1 MQEAQ
6 TSSTTPMRQNAQG
19 HWVPES
25 LIAPAD
31 KLRDEVVLAIIAA
44 AREQRAQLAAFK
56 IGAMQQIADFVDLSS
71 EQYGVAWGG
80 TKGNVTLL
88 SFDGRY
94 KLIRAVGE
102 HRKFDERIQAAK
114 VLIDQ
119 CIARW
124 SNGASPEI
132 RALVDHA
139 FRVSKAGHIDVNQ
152 VLSLRQLNIVAV
164 GGVQATSMGVEQP
177 AVETITGAAD
187 RHYGTALR
195 RFTGRCAAQHRF
207 RAGHDNTRHKR
218 FGNVVIS
225 PHFQAHDHV

>member
-19 HWVPES
+19 HWVPEN

-56 IGAMQQIADFVDLSS
+56 IGAMQQIADFVDLSA

-114 VLIDQ
+114 AQIDQ

-124 SNGASPEI
+124 SDGASSEI

-139 FRVSKAGHIDVNQ
+139 FRVSKSGHIDVNQ
-152 VLSLRQLNIVAV
+152 VLSLRQLNIDDPDWLLAMQAAV
-164 GGVQATSMGVEQP
+164 DAIQVTGTSQ
-177 AVETITGAAD
+177 
-187 RHYGTALR
+187 YLR
-195 RFTGRCAAQHRF
+195 LYERDAHGRYIQMSLDLA
-207 RAGHDNTRHKR
+207 KL
-218 FGNVVIS
+218 
-225 PHFQAHDHV
+225 

>member
-19 HWVPES
+19 HWVPEN

-56 IGAMQQIADFVDLSS
+56 IGAMQQIADFVDLSA

-114 VLIDQ
+114 ALIDQ
-119 CIARW
+119 CIERW
-124 SNGASPEI
+124 SDGASSEI

-139 FRVSKAGHIDVNQ
+139 FRVSKSGHIDVNQ
-152 VLSLRQLNIVAV
+152 VVSLRQLNIDDPDWLLAMQAAV
-164 GGVQATSMGVEQP
+164 DAIQVTGTSQ
-177 AVETITGAAD
+177 
-187 RHYGTALR
+187 YLR
-195 RFTGRCAAQHRF
+195 LYERDAHGRYIQMSLDLA
-207 RAGHDNTRHKR
+207 K
-218 FGNVVIS
+218 V
-225 PHFQAHDHV
+225 

>member
-19 HWVPES
+19 HWVPEN

-44 AREQRAQLAAFK
+44 AREQRSQLAAFK
-56 IGAMQQIADFVDLSS
+56 ISAMQQIADFVDLSA

-80 TKGNVTLL
+80 AKGNVTML

-114 VLIDQ
+114 ALIDQ
-119 CIARW
+119 CIERW
-124 SNGASPEI
+124 SDGASSEI

-139 FRVSKAGHIDVNQ
+139 FRVSKSGHIDVNQ
-152 VLSLRQLNIVAV
+152 VLSLRQLNIDDPDWLLAMQAAV
-164 GGVQATSMGVEQP
+164 DAIQVTGTSQ
-177 AVETITGAAD
+177 
-187 RHYGTALR
+187 YLR
-195 RFTGRCAAQHRF
+195 LYERDAHGRYIQMSLDLA
-207 RAGHDNTRHKR
+207 K
-218 FGNVVIS
+218 V
-225 PHFQAHDHV
+225 

>member
-19 HWVPES
+19 HWVPEN

-31 KLRDEVVLAIIAA
+31 KLRDEVVMGVIAA
-44 AREQRAQLAAFK
+44 AREQRSQLAAFK
-56 IGAMQQIADFVDLSS
+56 IGAMQQINDFVDLSS

-114 VLIDQ
+114 ALIDQ
-119 CIARW
+119 CIERW
-124 SNGASPEI
+124 SDGASSEI

-139 FRVSKAGHIDVNQ
+139 FRVSKSGHIDVNQ
-152 VLSLRQLNIVAV
+152 VLSLRQLNIDDPDWLLAMQAAV
-164 GGVQATSMGVEQP
+164 DAIQVTGTSQ
-177 AVETITGAAD
+177 
-187 RHYGTALR
+187 YLR
-195 RFTGRCAAQHRF
+195 LYERDAHGRYIQMSLDLA
-207 RAGHDNTRHKR
+207 KL
-218 FGNVVIS
+218 
-225 PHFQAHDHV
+225 

>member
-1 MQEAQ
+1 MEEAQ

-19 HWVPES
+19 HWVPEN

-56 IGAMQQIADFVDLSS
+56 IGAMQQIADFVDLSA

-114 VLIDQ
+114 ALIDQ
-119 CIARW
+119 CIERW
-124 SNGASPEI
+124 SDGASSEI

-139 FRVSKAGHIDVNQ
+139 FRVSKSGHIDVNQ
-152 VLSLRQLNIVAV
+152 VLSLRQLNIDDPDWLLAMQAAV
-164 GGVQATSMGVEQP
+164 DAIQVTGTSQ
-177 AVETITGAAD
+177 
-187 RHYGTALR
+187 YLR
-195 RFTGRCAAQHRF
+195 LYERDAHGRYIQMSLDLA
-207 RAGHDNTRHKR
+207 K
-218 FGNVVIS
+218 V
-225 PHFQAHDHV
+225 

>member
-19 HWVPES
+19 HWVPEN

-56 IGAMQQIADFVDLSS
+56 ISAMQQINDFVDLSS

-124 SNGASPEI
+124 SDGASPKL

-152 VLSLRQLNIVAV
+152 VLSLRQLNIEDADWE
-164 GGVQATSMGVEQP
+164 QAMQAIADAIQVTGTSQ
-177 AVETITGAAD
+177 
-187 RHYGTALR
+187 YLR
-195 RFTGRCAAQHRF
+195 LYERDAQGRYIQMSLDLA
-207 RAGHDNTRHKR
+207 KL
-218 FGNVVIS
+218 
-225 PHFQAHDHV
+225 

>member
-19 HWVPES
+19 HWVPEN

-44 AREQRAQLAAFK
+44 AREPRAQLAAFK
-56 IGAMQQIADFVDLSS
+56 IGAMQQIADFVDLSA

-114 VLIDQ
+114 ALIDQ
-119 CIARW
+119 CIERW
-124 SNGASPEI
+124 SDGASSEI

-139 FRVSKAGHIDVNQ
+139 FRVSKSGHIDVNQ
-152 VLSLRQLNIVAV
+152 VLSLRQLNIDDPDWLLAMQAAV
-164 GGVQATSMGVEQP
+164 DAIQVTGTSQ
-177 AVETITGAAD
+177 
-187 RHYGTALR
+187 YLR
-195 RFTGRCAAQHRF
+195 LYERDAHGRYIQMSLDLA
-207 RAGHDNTRHKR
+207 K
-218 FGNVVIS
+218 V
-225 PHFQAHDHV
+225 

>member
-6 TSSTTPMRQNAQG
+6 TNSTTPMRQNAQG
-19 HWVPES
+19 HWVPEN

-56 IGAMQQIADFVDLSS
+56 IGAMQQIADFVDLSA

-114 VLIDQ
+114 ALIDQ
-119 CIARW
+119 CIERW
-124 SNGASPEI
+124 SDGASSEI

-139 FRVSKAGHIDVNQ
+139 FRVSKSGHIDVNQ
-152 VLSLRQLNIVAV
+152 VLSLRQLNIDDPDWLLAMQAAV
-164 GGVQATSMGVEQP
+164 DAIQVTGTSQ
-177 AVETITGAAD
+177 
-187 RHYGTALR
+187 YLR
-195 RFTGRCAAQHRF
+195 LYERDAHGRYIQMSLDLA
-207 RAGHDNTRHKR
+207 K
-218 FGNVVIS
+218 V
-225 PHFQAHDHV
+225 

>member
-6 TSSTTPMRQNAQG
+6 TCSTTPMRQNAQG
-19 HWVPES
+19 HWVPEN

-44 AREQRAQLAAFK
+44 AREQRALLAAFK
-56 IGAMQQIADFVDLSS
+56 IGAMQQIADFVDLSA

-114 VLIDQ
+114 ALIDQ
-119 CIARW
+119 CIERW
-124 SNGASPEI
+124 SDGASSEI

-139 FRVSKAGHIDVNQ
+139 FRVSKSGHIDVNQ
-152 VLSLRQLNIVAV
+152 VLSLRQLNIDDPDWLLAMQAAV
-164 GGVQATSMGVEQP
+164 DAIQVTGTSQ
-177 AVETITGAAD
+177 
-187 RHYGTALR
+187 YLR
-195 RFTGRCAAQHRF
+195 LYERDAHGRYIQMSLDLA
-207 RAGHDNTRHKR
+207 K
-218 FGNVVIS
+218 V
-225 PHFQAHDHV
+225 

>member
-6 TSSTTPMRQNAQG
+6 TASTTPMRQNAQG
-19 HWVPES
+19 HWVPEN

-31 KLRDEVVLAIIAA
+31 KLRDEVVMAIIAA
-44 AREQRAQLAAFK
+44 AHEKRSRLAAFK
-56 IGAMQQIADFVDLSS
+56 INAMQQIADFVDLSA

-114 VLIDQ
+114 ALIDQ
-119 CIARW
+119 CIERW
-124 SNGASPEI
+124 SDGASSEI

-139 FRVSKAGHIDVNQ
+139 FRVSKSGHIDVNQ
-152 VLSLRQLNIVAV
+152 VLSLRQLNIDDPDWLLAMQAAV
-164 GGVQATSMGVEQP
+164 DAIQVTGTSQ
-177 AVETITGAAD
+177 
-187 RHYGTALR
+187 YLR
-195 RFTGRCAAQHRF
+195 LYERDGQGRYIQMSLDLA
-207 RAGHDNTRHKR
+207 KL
-218 FGNVVIS
+218 
-225 PHFQAHDHV
+225 

>member
-6 TSSTTPMRQNAQG
+6 TASTTPMRQNAQG
-19 HWVPES
+19 HWVPEN

-44 AREQRAQLAAFK
+44 AREQRAQMAAFK
-56 IGAMQQIADFVDLSS
+56 IGAMQQIADFVDLSA

-88 SFDGRY
+88 SFDSRY

-114 VLIDQ
+114 ALIDQ
-119 CIARW
+119 CIERW
-124 SNGASPEI
+124 SDGASSEI

-139 FRVSKAGHIDVNQ
+139 FRVSKSGHIDVNQ
-152 VLSLRQLNIVAV
+152 VLSLRQLNIDDPDWLLAMQAAV
-164 GGVQATSMGVEQP
+164 DAIQVTGTSQ
-177 AVETITGAAD
+177 
-187 RHYGTALR
+187 YLR
-195 RFTGRCAAQHRF
+195 LYERDAHGRYIQMSLDLA
-207 RAGHDNTRHKR
+207 K
-218 FGNVVIS
+218 V
-225 PHFQAHDHV
+225 

>member
-19 HWVPES
+19 HWVPEN

-31 KLRDEVVLAIIAA
+31 KLRDEVVMGIIAT

-56 IGAMQQIADFVDLSS
+56 IGAMQQIADFVDLSA

-114 VLIDQ
+114 ALIDQ
-119 CIARW
+119 CIERW
-124 SNGASPEI
+124 SDGASSEI
-132 RALVDHA
+132 RALIDHA
-139 FRVSKAGHIDVNQ
+139 FRVSKSGHIDVNQ
-152 VLSLRQLNIVAV
+152 VLSLRQLNIDDPDWLLAMQAAV
-164 GGVQATSMGVEQP
+164 DAIQVTGTSQ
-177 AVETITGAAD
+177 
-187 RHYGTALR
+187 YLR
-195 RFTGRCAAQHRF
+195 LYERDAHGRYIQMSLDLA
-207 RAGHDNTRHKR
+207 K
-218 FGNVVIS
+218 V
-225 PHFQAHDHV
+225 

>member
-6 TSSTTPMRQNAQG
+6 TTSTTPMRQNAQG
-19 HWVPES
+19 HWVPEN

-44 AREQRAQLAAFK
+44 AREQRSQLAAFK
-56 IGAMQQIADFVDLSS
+56 IGAMQQIADFVDLSA

-114 VLIDQ
+114 ALIDQ
-119 CIARW
+119 CIERW
-124 SNGASPEI
+124 SDGASSEI

-139 FRVSKAGHIDVNQ
+139 FRVSKSGHIDVNQ
-152 VLSLRQLNIVAV
+152 VLSLRQLNIDDPDWLLAMQAAV
-164 GGVQATSMGVEQP
+164 DAIQVTGTSQ
-177 AVETITGAAD
+177 
-187 RHYGTALR
+187 YLR
-195 RFTGRCAAQHRF
+195 LYERDAHGRYIQMSLDLA
-207 RAGHDNTRHKR
+207 K
-218 FGNVVIS
+218 V
-225 PHFQAHDHV
+225 

>member
-19 HWVPES
+19 HWVPEN

-31 KLRDEVVLAIIAA
+31 KLRDEVVMGIIAA
-44 AREQRAQLAAFK
+44 AREQRSQLAAFK
-56 IGAMQQIADFVDLSS
+56 IGAMQQINDFVDLSS

-114 VLIDQ
+114 ALIDQ
-119 CIARW
+119 CIDRW
-124 SNGASPEI
+124 SDGASSEI
-132 RALVDHA
+132 RALVNHA
-139 FRVSKAGHIDVNQ
+139 FRVSKSGHIDVNQ
-152 VLSLRQLNIVAV
+152 VLSLRQLNIDDPDWLLAMQAAV
-164 GGVQATSMGVEQP
+164 DAIQVTGTSQ
-177 AVETITGAAD
+177 
-187 RHYGTALR
+187 YLR
-195 RFTGRCAAQHRF
+195 LYERDAQGRYIQMSLDLA
-207 RAGHDNTRHKR
+207 KL
-218 FGNVVIS
+218 
-225 PHFQAHDHV
+225 

>member
-6 TSSTTPMRQNAQG
+6 TASTTPMRQNAQG
-19 HWVPES
+19 HWVPEN

-31 KLRDEVVLAIIAA
+31 KLRDEVVMAIIAA
-44 AREQRAQLAAFK
+44 AREQRAQLVAFK
-56 IGAMQQIADFVDLSS
+56 IGAMQQIADFVDLSA

-114 VLIDQ
+114 ALIDQ
-119 CIARW
+119 CIERW
-124 SNGASPEI
+124 SDGASSEI

-139 FRVSKAGHIDVNQ
+139 FRVSKSGHIDVNQ
-152 VLSLRQLNIVAV
+152 VLSLRQLNIDDPDWLLAMQAAV
-164 GGVQATSMGVEQP
+164 DAIQVTGTSQ
-177 AVETITGAAD
+177 
-187 RHYGTALR
+187 YLR
-195 RFTGRCAAQHRF
+195 LYERDGQGRYIQMSLDLA
-207 RAGHDNTRHKR
+207 KL
-218 FGNVVIS
+218 
-225 PHFQAHDHV
+225 

>member
-6 TSSTTPMRQNAQG
+6 TSSTTPMRQNVQG
-19 HWVPES
+19 HWVPEN

-31 KLRDEVVLAIIAA
+31 KLRDEVVMGIIAA

-56 IGAMQQIADFVDLSS
+56 IGAMQQIADFVDLSA

-114 VLIDQ
+114 ALIDQ
-119 CIARW
+119 CIERW
-124 SNGASPEI
+124 SDGASSEI

-139 FRVSKAGHIDVNQ
+139 FRVSKSGHIDVNQ
-152 VLSLRQLNIVAV
+152 VLSLRQLNIDDPDWLLAMQAAV
-164 GGVQATSMGVEQP
+164 DAIQVTGTSQ
-177 AVETITGAAD
+177 
-187 RHYGTALR
+187 YLR
-195 RFTGRCAAQHRF
+195 LYERDAHGRYIQMSLDLA
-207 RAGHDNTRHKR
+207 K
-218 FGNVVIS
+218 V
-225 PHFQAHDHV
+225 

>member
-1 MQEAQ
+1 MQETQ

-19 HWVPES
+19 HWVPEN

-44 AREQRAQLAAFK
+44 AREQRSQLAAFK
-56 IGAMQQIADFVDLSS
+56 IGAMQQIADFVDLSA

-114 VLIDQ
+114 ALIDQ
-119 CIARW
+119 CIERW
-124 SNGASPEI
+124 SDGASSEI

-139 FRVSKAGHIDVNQ
+139 FRVSKSGHIDVNQ
-152 VLSLRQLNIVAV
+152 VLSLRQLNIDDPDWLLAMQAAV
-164 GGVQATSMGVEQP
+164 DAIQVTGTSQ
-177 AVETITGAAD
+177 
-187 RHYGTALR
+187 YLR
-195 RFTGRCAAQHRF
+195 LYERDAHGRYIQMSLDLA
-207 RAGHDNTRHKR
+207 K
-218 FGNVVIS
+218 V
-225 PHFQAHDHV
+225 

>member
-19 HWVPES
+19 HWVPEN

-56 IGAMQQIADFVDLSS
+56 IGAMQQIADFVDLSA

-114 VLIDQ
+114 ALIDQ
-119 CIARW
+119 CIERW
-124 SNGASPEI
+124 SDGASSEI

-139 FRVSKAGHIDVNQ
+139 FRVSKSGHIDVNQ
-152 VLSLRQLNIVAV
+152 VLSLRQLNIDDPDWLLAMQAAV
-164 GGVQATSMGVEQP
+164 DAIQVTGTSQ
-177 AVETITGAAD
+177 
-187 RHYGTALR
+187 YLR
-195 RFTGRCAAQHRF
+195 LYERDAHGRYIQMSLDLA
-207 RAGHDNTRHKR
+207 KL
-218 FGNVVIS
+218 
-225 PHFQAHDHV
+225 

>member
-31 KLRDEVVLAIIAA
+31 KLRDEVVMGIIAA

-56 IGAMQQIADFVDLSS
+56 IGAMQQIADFVDLSA

-114 VLIDQ
+114 ALIDQ
-119 CIARW
+119 CIERW
-124 SNGASPEI
+124 SDGASSEI

-139 FRVSKAGHIDVNQ
+139 FRVSKSGHIDVNQ
-152 VLSLRQLNIVAV
+152 VLSLRQLNIDDPDWLLAMQAAV
-164 GGVQATSMGVEQP
+164 DAIQVTGTSQ
-177 AVETITGAAD
+177 
-187 RHYGTALR
+187 YLR
-195 RFTGRCAAQHRF
+195 LYERDAHGRYIQMSLDLA
-207 RAGHDNTRHKR
+207 K
-218 FGNVVIS
+218 V
-225 PHFQAHDHV
+225 

>member
-1 MQEAQ
+1 MQEVMQEAQ
-6 TSSTTPMRQNAQG
+6 TSNTTPMRQNAQG
-19 HWVPES
+19 YWVPEN

-31 KLRDEVVLAIIAA
+31 KLRDEVVMTIIAA
-44 AREQRAQLAAFK
+44 ARERRSQLAAFK
-56 IGAMQQIADFVDLSS
+56 IGAMQQIADFVDLSA

-114 VLIDQ
+114 TLIDQ

-124 SNGASPEI
+124 SDGADAKL

-152 VLSLRQLNIVAV
+152 VLSLRQLNIEDADWEQAMQAIADAIQVT
-164 GGVQATSMGVEQP
+164 GTSQYLRLYERDGQGRYVQMSLDLAK
-177 AVETITGAAD
+177 
-187 RHYGTALR
+187 L
-195 RFTGRCAAQHRF
+195 
-207 RAGHDNTRHKR
+207 
-218 FGNVVIS
+218 
-225 PHFQAHDHV
+225 

>member
-6 TSSTTPMRQNAQG
+6 TASTTPMRQNAQG
-19 HWVPES
+19 HWVPEN
-25 LIAPAD
+25 LISPAD

-56 IGAMQQIADFVDLSS
+56 IGAMQQIADFVDLSA

-114 VLIDQ
+114 ALIDQ
-119 CIARW
+119 CIERW
-124 SNGASPEI
+124 SDGASSEI

-139 FRVSKAGHIDVNQ
+139 FRVSKSGHIDVNQ
-152 VLSLRQLNIVAV
+152 VLSLRQLNIDDPDWLLAMQAAV
-164 GGVQATSMGVEQP
+164 DAIQVTGTSQ
-177 AVETITGAAD
+177 
-187 RHYGTALR
+187 YLR
-195 RFTGRCAAQHRF
+195 LYERDAHGRYIQMSLDLA
-207 RAGHDNTRHKR
+207 K
-218 FGNVVIS
+218 V
-225 PHFQAHDHV
+225 

>member
-6 TSSTTPMRQNAQG
+6 ISNTTPMRQNAQG
-19 HWVPES
+19 HWVPEN

-31 KLRDEVVLAIIAA
+31 KLRDEVVMAIIAA
-44 AREQRAQLAAFK
+44 AREERSRLAAFK
-56 IGAMQQIADFVDLSS
+56 IGAMQQIADFVDLSA

-114 VLIDQ
+114 TLIDQ

-124 SNGASPEI
+124 SDGASPKL

-152 VLSLRQLNIVAV
+152 VLSLRQLNIEDADWEQAMQAIADAIQVT
-164 GGVQATSMGVEQP
+164 GTSQYLRLYERDGQGRYVQMSLDLAK
-177 AVETITGAAD
+177 
-187 RHYGTALR
+187 L
-195 RFTGRCAAQHRF
+195 
-207 RAGHDNTRHKR
+207 
-218 FGNVVIS
+218 
-225 PHFQAHDHV
+225 

>member
-56 IGAMQQIADFVDLSS
+56 IGAMQQIADFVDLSA

-114 VLIDQ
+114 ALIDQ
-119 CIARW
+119 CIERW
-124 SNGASPEI
+124 SDGASSEI

-139 FRVSKAGHIDVNQ
+139 FRVSKSGHIDVNQ
-152 VLSLRQLNIVAV
+152 VLSLRQLNIDDPDWLLAMQAAV
-164 GGVQATSMGVEQP
+164 DAIQVTGTSQ
-177 AVETITGAAD
+177 
-187 RHYGTALR
+187 YLR
-195 RFTGRCAAQHRF
+195 LYERDAHGRYIQMSLDLA
-207 RAGHDNTRHKR
+207 K
-218 FGNVVIS
+218 V
-225 PHFQAHDHV
+225 

>member
-6 TSSTTPMRQNAQG
+6 TASTTPMRQNAQG
-19 HWVPES
+19 HWVPEN

-56 IGAMQQIADFVDLSS
+56 IGAMQQIADFVDLSA
-71 EQYGVAWGG
+71 EQYGVVWGG

-114 VLIDQ
+114 ALIDQ
-119 CIARW
+119 CIERW
-124 SNGASPEI
+124 SDGASSEI

-139 FRVSKAGHIDVNQ
+139 FRVSKSGHIDVNQ
-152 VLSLRQLNIVAV
+152 VLSLRQLNIDDPDWLLAMQAAV
-164 GGVQATSMGVEQP
+164 DAIQVTGTSQ
-177 AVETITGAAD
+177 
-187 RHYGTALR
+187 YLR
-195 RFTGRCAAQHRF
+195 LYERDAHGRYIQMSLDLA
-207 RAGHDNTRHKR
+207 K
-218 FGNVVIS
+218 V
-225 PHFQAHDHV
+225 

>member
-19 HWVPES
+19 PWVPEI

-44 AREQRAQLAAFK
+44 AREQRSQLAAFK
-56 IGAMQQIADFVDLSS
+56 IGAMQQIADFVDLSA

-114 VLIDQ
+114 ALIDQ
-119 CIARW
+119 CIERW
-124 SNGASPEI
+124 SDGASSEI

-139 FRVSKAGHIDVNQ
+139 FRVSKSGHIDVNQ
-152 VLSLRQLNIVAV
+152 VLSLRQLNIDDPDWLLAMQAAV
-164 GGVQATSMGVEQP
+164 DAIQVTGTSQ
-177 AVETITGAAD
+177 
-187 RHYGTALR
+187 YLR
-195 RFTGRCAAQHRF
+195 LYERDAHGRYIQMSLDLA
-207 RAGHDNTRHKR
+207 K
-218 FGNVVIS
+218 V
-225 PHFQAHDHV
+225 

>member
-19 HWVPES
+19 HWVPEH

-31 KLRDEVVLAIIAA
+31 KLRDEVVMGIIAA
-44 AREQRAQLAAFK
+44 AREQRSQLAAFK
-56 IGAMQQIADFVDLSS
+56 IGAMQQINDFVDLSS

-80 TKGNVTLL
+80 AKGNVTLL

-119 CIARW
+119 CIDRW
-124 SNGASPEI
+124 SDGASSEI
-132 RALVDHA
+132 RALVNHA
-139 FRVSKAGHIDVNQ
+139 FRVSKSGHIDVNQ
-152 VLSLRQLNIVAV
+152 VLSLRQLNIDDPDWLLAMQAAV
-164 GGVQATSMGVEQP
+164 DAIQVTGTSQ
-177 AVETITGAAD
+177 
-187 RHYGTALR
+187 YLR
-195 RFTGRCAAQHRF
+195 LYERDAQGRYIQMSLDLA
-207 RAGHDNTRHKR
+207 KL
-218 FGNVVIS
+218 
-225 PHFQAHDHV
+225 

>member
-56 IGAMQQIADFVDLSS
+56 IGAMQQIADFVDLSA
-71 EQYGVAWGG
+71 EQYGVALGG

-114 VLIDQ
+114 ALIDQ
-119 CIARW
+119 CIERW
-124 SNGASPEI
+124 SDGASSEI
-132 RALVDHA
+132 HALVDHA
-139 FRVSKAGHIDVNQ
+139 FRVSKSGHIDVNQ
-152 VLSLRQLNIVAV
+152 VLSLRQLNIDDPDWLLAMQAAV
-164 GGVQATSMGVEQP
+164 DAIQVTGTSQ
-177 AVETITGAAD
+177 
-187 RHYGTALR
+187 YLR
-195 RFTGRCAAQHRF
+195 LYERDAHGRYIQMSLDLA
-207 RAGHDNTRHKR
+207 K
-218 FGNVVIS
+218 V
-225 PHFQAHDHV
+225 

>member
-19 HWVPES
+19 HWVPEN

-56 IGAMQQIADFVDLSS
+56 IGAMQQIADFVDLSA

-119 CIARW
+119 CIERW
-124 SNGASPEI
+124 SDGASSEI

-139 FRVSKAGHIDVNQ
+139 FRVSKSGHIDVNQ
-152 VLSLRQLNIVAV
+152 VLSLRQLNIDDPDWLLAMQAAV
-164 GGVQATSMGVEQP
+164 DAIQVTGTSQ
-177 AVETITGAAD
+177 
-187 RHYGTALR
+187 YLR
-195 RFTGRCAAQHRF
+195 LYERDAHGRYIQMSLDLA
-207 RAGHDNTRHKR
+207 K
-218 FGNVVIS
+218 V
-225 PHFQAHDHV
+225 

>member
-19 HWVPES
+19 HWVPEN

-56 IGAMQQIADFVDLSS
+56 IGAMQQIADFVDLSA

-114 VLIDQ
+114 ALIDQ
-119 CIARW
+119 CIDRW
-124 SNGASPEI
+124 SDGASSEI
-132 RALVDHA
+132 RALVNHA
-139 FRVSKAGHIDVNQ
+139 FRVSKSGHIDVNQ
-152 VLSLRQLNIVAV
+152 VLSLRQLNIDDPDWLLAMQAAV
-164 GGVQATSMGVEQP
+164 DAIQVTGTSQ
-177 AVETITGAAD
+177 
-187 RHYGTALR
+187 YLR
-195 RFTGRCAAQHRF
+195 LYERDAQGRYIQMSLDLA
-207 RAGHDNTRHKR
+207 KL
-218 FGNVVIS
+218 
-225 PHFQAHDHV
+225 

>member
-19 HWVPES
+19 HWVPEN

-31 KLRDEVVLAIIAA
+31 KLRDEVVMGIIAA

-56 IGAMQQIADFVDLSS
+56 IGAMQQIADFVDLSA

-124 SNGASPEI
+124 SDGASSEI

-139 FRVSKAGHIDVNQ
+139 FRVSKSGHIDVNQ
-152 VLSLRQLNIVAV
+152 VLSLRQLNIDDPDWLLAMQAAV
-164 GGVQATSMGVEQP
+164 DAIQVTGTSQ
-177 AVETITGAAD
+177 
-187 RHYGTALR
+187 YLR
-195 RFTGRCAAQHRF
+195 LYERDAHGRYIQMSLDLA
-207 RAGHDNTRHKR
+207 K
-218 FGNVVIS
+218 V
-225 PHFQAHDHV
+225 

>member
-19 HWVPES
+19 HWVPEN

-56 IGAMQQIADFVDLSS
+56 IGAMQQINDFVDLSS

-94 KLIRAVGE
+94 KLILAVGE

-114 VLIDQ
+114 ALIDQ
-119 CIARW
+119 CIDRW
-124 SNGASPEI
+124 SDGASSEI
-132 RALVDHA
+132 RALVNHA
-139 FRVSKAGHIDVNQ
+139 FRVSKSGHIDVNQ
-152 VLSLRQLNIVAV
+152 VLSLRQLNIDDPDWLLAMQAAV
-164 GGVQATSMGVEQP
+164 DAIQVTGTSQ
-177 AVETITGAAD
+177 
-187 RHYGTALR
+187 YLR
-195 RFTGRCAAQHRF
+195 LYERDAQGRYIQMSLDLA
-207 RAGHDNTRHKR
+207 KL
-218 FGNVVIS
+218 
-225 PHFQAHDHV
+225 